1 MTLNKKSDTTPAIQK
16 LLDQLEPSLYSESNV
31 AKIWGVAA
39 EKLNDFK
46 PPEEYPEYSF
56 NRYSYRP
63 VDYWT
68 AGFFPGS
75 IAAVLERREK
85 YPDRFPVEKLN
96 EVKLEYA
103 ARWWAEGIVGQA
115 PRTDTHDLGFTI
127 QPAFQREYERSN
139 STKALD
145 CLKTAAHALASRFS
159 ESAGVIRSWDT
170 AINKRYSFT
179 DLDSDFIVIIDNM
192 CNLSMLYYVASI
204 TGDLELATV
213 ATTHAENTLK
223 HHFRHPE
230 WSSYHVVNYERSTG
244 EPKAKFTN
252 QGYED
257 ETTWSRGQAW
267 ALLGFAETY
276 GWTKQKKFLDAAK
289 GAADYF
295 LSQLSEDGV
304 PQWDFGAPDSHIKD
318 TSAGMIAAL
327 GLLTIYENTKDETY
341 LEKCLEMV
349 LAVVKSSYVDGG
361 KFNSDGT
368 VEFGEYDTI
377 LKDATINNNPDTF
390 KKLVGHGLVY
400 GDYYFLTIG
409 NKLLELGLY
418 K

>member
-1 MTLNKKSDTTPAIQK
+1 MASVQS
-16 LLDQLEPSLYSESNV
+16 LLDQLESLLYSSSNI

-39 EKLNDFK
+39 LKLNDIN
-46 PPEEYPEYSF
+46 PPQEYPEYSF
-56 NRYSYRP
+56 NRYSFRP

-75 IAAVLERREK
+75 VAAILERKEK
-85 YPDRFPVEKLN
+85 YPHRFPLDQLN
-96 EVKLEYA
+96 QVKLEFA

-127 QPAFQREYERSN
+127 QPAFQREYERSK
-139 STKALD
+139 SDKALD

-159 ESAGVIRSWDT
+159 SSAGVIRSWDT
-170 AINKRYSFT
+170 AINKRYTFT

-204 TGDLELATV
+204 TGDLLLSTV

-230 WSSYHVVNYERSTG
+230 WSTYHVVNYERLTG

-267 ALLGFAETY
+267 AVLGFAETY
-276 GWTKQKKFLDAAK
+276 AWTKQEKFLEAAK

-295 LSQLSEDGV
+295 LSQLADDGV
-304 PQWDFGAPDSHIKD
+304 PQWDFGAPDGHIKD
-318 TSAGMIAAL
+318 TSAAMITAL
-327 GLLTIYENTKDETY
+327 GLLTIYESTKEEKY
-341 LEKCLEMV
+341 LELCLKLV
-349 LAVVKSSYVDGG
+349 LAVVQRSYVGGAEFKADG
-361 KFNSDGT
+361 S

-390 KKLVGHGLVY
+390 QKLVSHGLVY
-400 GDYYFLTIG
+400 GDYYFITIG